1 MNKRRSRLVWPAIA
15 VLILIAASLAC
26 GRRDEEPTP
35 TPTVT
40 PTPVGG
46 VEPGGEVQPTLPP
59 APPTSTPV
67 PGGCADGMEFLA
79 DVTVPDG
86 TIFGLNEPFIK
97 TWRVR
102 NAGSCNW
109 TGYHVVFADGEP
121 MGTMDQ
127 PIEDVPA
134 GEELEISV
142 EMTAPGGAGNYTG
155 RWQVQSPG
163 GAVLGTLTCVIT
175 VEGGGPPPEES
186 EESEEPTEEPEGSD
200 EGPLASPLVP
210 SDLVL
215 VDWSGSMAN
224 MAFTDNADNE
234 EGFHVYVN
242 GSVYRTLGP
251 NQTTFQV
258 GPNCGTVYNVYVTSF
273 NAAGESTASNDVDV
287 SGLCGDEGGGAGA
300 WEGNLQ
306 ARVEGDALIIT
317 WADIAGE
324 ETYHL
329 TINTTGIVLEAG
341 TTSYTWE
348 DAPCGTEV
356 EITLVAM
363 GSGGEIGRQNL
374 HNVDTPPCEAAG
386 ANLVIVEAYF
396 EPEEPVKGQEFT
408 ARLRVRNDGD
418 VATGPFTI
426 RWTFHPSL
434 GLEACEW
441 QNEGLNA
448 GVGGKRNCSR
458 MLSAGNPGTG
468 YKTTLTVDADG
479 EVPEP
484 GGEGDNSCNVPLRV
498 VAP

>member
-1 MNKRRSRLVWPAIA
+1 MSKRRSRLVWPAIA
-15 VLILIAASLAC
+15 MLVLIIASLAC
-26 GRRDEEPTP
+26 GRRGEEPTP

-40 PTPVGG
+40 LAPGG
-46 VEPGGEVQPTLPP
+46 EVEPGGEVQPALPA
-59 APPTSTPV
+59 APPTSTPS

-86 TIFGLNEPFIK
+86 TIFGPNEPFIK

-109 TGYHVVFADGEP
+109 VGYRVVFADGEP

-127 PIEDVPA
+127 PIADTPA

-142 EMTAPGGAGNYTG
+142 EMTAPGGAGDYTG

-175 VEGGGPPPEES
+175 VEGGGPLPEES

-251 NQTTFQV
+251 NETTFQV

-287 SGLCGDEGGGAGA
+287 AGLCGEPA
-300 WEGNLQ
+300 E
-306 ARVEGDALIIT
+306 
-317 WADIAGE
+317 
-324 ETYHL
+324 
-329 TINTTGIVLEAG
+329 
-341 TTSYTWE
+341 
-348 DAPCGTEV
+348 
-356 EITLVAM
+356 
-363 GSGGEIGRQNL
+363 
-374 HNVDTPPCEAAG
+374 G

-396 EPEEPVKGQEFT
+396 EPEEPVKGEQFI
-408 ARLRVRNDGD
+408 AHLRVRNDGD

-426 RWTFHPSL
+426 RWTFHSNL
-434 GLEACEW
+434 GLEACQW
-441 QNEGLNA
+441 RNDGLNPGA
-448 GVGGKRNCSR
+448 GFAGGCNR
-458 MLSAGNPGTG
+458 MLSSGNPGTG

-484 GGEGDNSCNVPLRV
+484 GGGEDDNSLNVPLRV